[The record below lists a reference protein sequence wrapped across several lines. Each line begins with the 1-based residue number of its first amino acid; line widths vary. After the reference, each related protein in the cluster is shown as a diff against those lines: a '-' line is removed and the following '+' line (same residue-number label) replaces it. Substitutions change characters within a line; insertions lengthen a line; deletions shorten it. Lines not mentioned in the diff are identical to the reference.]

1 MLRLDQRS
9 HTASF
14 VGDYG
19 RSGNFEAAYMGNTQ
33 PLANGNVLVGWGNE
47 PYFSEY
53 SRSGRLL
60 YEAELPG
67 PDLTYR
73 ATLQQWT
80 GLPLWPPAGAAR
92 RRAGA
97 TTVYASWNG
106 ATQVASW
113 RVLATGAGGGAA
125 RTIATRQ
132 RSGFETAI
140 PVPGSYSSFRVQAR
154 GADGRTLGTSRPFS
168 PPS

>member
-1 MLRLDQRS
+1 
-9 HTASF
+9 
-14 VGDYG
+14 
-19 RSGNFEAAYMGNTQ
+19 
-33 PLANGNVLVGWGNE
+33 LVGWGNE

-113 RVLATGAGGGAA
+113 RVLAPGARRGAA
-125 RTIATRQ
+125 RLRRGQPRDLGDARRLAGRDSRRRQ
-132 RSGFETAI
+132 RDRGLAAGRH
-140 PVPGSYSSFRVQAR
+140 PGCLAR
-154 GADGRTLGTSRPFS
+154 HADQLPRRSRHPR
-168 PPS
+168 